1 MQYNFPYLKISF
13 LVSVLLGLSIQAHA
27 AIYTVTTTNDFSDP
41 DLSAPECGNAT
52 LGCSFRA
59 AIEQANFNAGFDT
72 VNLMASTHLLTNGV
86 VPITDSLA
94 IRGISKNS
102 SRIRPAVGVKQGII
116 EIKDAAFVSLS
127 DATFSHANAAQ
138 GLANRRSAIVVRANS
153 FLYAYD
159 INVVDN
165 TAFGYPASGIY
176 NLGGTVYLHRL
187 YAANNV
193 IDPSIINNPSVRDRN
208 RGGAINTSSINGVDA
223 ETWISDST
231 IENNSATFG
240 GAIFHN
246 SLNGGTYID
255 NSTITNNTVPS
266 DGAGA
271 SLFVSSG
278 RLYLA
283 YSFVDGN
290 PQGATAANIDIS
302 TSAMLV
308 AGGSVLSGPAKR
320 TCKTVGTSGFVLS
333 MGGNV
338 FDTLDTS
345 KCTAI
350 TFNDTVGTFDQK
362 ELSHQ
367 LIMPGPGDTFTPTAK
382 PVTSLPWVDN
392 GQTTLWIGIDNDWF
406 FNCSTSDQR
415 GAARNDWACDSGAY
429 EQ

>member
-1 MQYNFPYLKISF
+1 MRYNFTHLKISF
-13 LVSVLLGLSIQAHA
+13 LVSVLLAASLHTHA

-41 DLSAPECGNAT
+41 DLAAPECGNAT
-52 LGCSFRA
+52 IGCSFRA

-72 VNLMASTHLLTNGV
+72 VNLMASTHWLTNGIV
-86 VPITDSLA
+86 HITDSLA
-94 IRGISKNS
+94 IRGVSKNS
-102 SRIRPAVGVKQGII
+102 SRIRPAVGIKQGII
-116 EIKDAAFVSLS
+116 EIKDGAFVSIS
-127 DATFSHANAAQ
+127 EATFSHANAAQ
-138 GLANRRSAIVVRANS
+138 GLSNRQSAIVVKASS

-165 TAFGYPASGIY
+165 VAFGYPASGIY
-176 NLGGTVYLHRL
+176 NLGGTAYLYRL

-193 IDPSIINNPSVRDRN
+193 IDPSIINDPSIRDRN
-208 RGGAINTSSINGVDA
+208 RGGAINTSSFNSVEA

-231 IENNSATFG
+231 FENNSATYG
-240 GAIFHN
+240 GAILHN
-246 SLNGGTYID
+246 SSNGGTYID
-255 NSTITNNTVPS
+255 NSTIINNTVPA

-271 SLFVSSG
+271 SLFVSRG
-278 RLYLA
+278 PLYLA

-290 PQGATAANIDIS
+290 PQGITPANIHVS
-302 TSAMLV
+302 TNAMLV

-320 TCKTVGTSGFVLS
+320 TCRTAGTSGFVLS

-338 FDTLDTS
+338 IDTLDTT

-362 ELSHQ
+362 EVGHQ
-367 LIMPGPGDTFTPTAK
+367 LIMPGSGDTFTPTAK

-415 GAARNDWACDSGAY
+415 GAPRNDWACDSGAY